1 MEYNIK
7 FINGNW
13 LVAIGL
19 TGIILSFAFP
29 LYLKINFNIDEALM
43 IGLIPSMLI
52 VSCLIAYFASKRSEY
67 FLVNEDGLH
76 TSKHG
81 LVKWSE
87 VHGLNL
93 EDRLE
98 AEVLTIRLSLKEKI
112 VIPSRI
118 EESPNRQ
125 TFVAFR
131 KDIEKRV
138 SEASNTEVGTT
149 QESYAY
155 GGKGYRMLGYMLLL
169 TVFLFTPYVLYILIM
184 GDMTAKKFV
193 AVIVVYSVT
202 LPMLG
207 RIFREEI
214 FGRTK

>member
-7 FINGNW
+7 FINGDR
-13 LVAIGL
+13 LLAIGL
-19 TGIILSFAFP
+19 AGMILSMSLP
-29 LYLKINFNIDEALM
+29 IYLKINFNIKEALM
-43 IGLIPSMLI
+43 IGLIPSMLVI
-52 VSCLIAYFASKRSEY
+52 SCITAYFASKRNEY

-87 VHGLNL
+87 VHSLDL

-98 AEVLTIRLSLKEKI
+98 AEVLTIRLRHNEKI
-112 VIPSRI
+112 VIPSRK

-131 KDIEKRV
+131 EDIEKRF
-138 SEASNTEVGTT
+138 SEEPNTEVGAI

-155 GGKGYRMLGYMLLL
+155 GGKGYRMLGYTLLL
-169 TVFLFTPYVLYILIM
+169 TLCLLTPYVLYVLVI

-193 AVIVVYSVT
+193 SVIVVYSVT

-214 FGRTK
+214 FGKTK